1 MIKKFTLGYAV
12 LFFFVFIWYILT
24 LLFPGSDSQFLVSEF
39 PQAFV
44 SCNILGFITM
54 VLCCIKL
61 QQHDENYLVRVI
73 PFYIILGAIS
83 SIFYNFDLLHIN
95 GFSTHGTIL
104 ETSTGAITQFV
115 NSSQLYILP
124 LSALTILNPNN
135 KISKI
140 LKFIGYIFVIATFG
154 TNIWVMI
161 QSEMIDV
168 IPNVFSTGVF
178 GNVEAT
184 STLADVLFQFAFV
197 VEIAVVCFG
206 FIINYSLEVDTIQ
219 SENMDY
225 EELAKQAKY
234 VNEEKTKL
242 MYEGPEKQGPQIDRS
257 VSEATGY
264 MNINNQLGA
273 NSNVGQVSK
282 AATATMKE
290 DAIDKNL
297 ISVGPV
303 VNAKAE
309 VAEQQQ
315 QVQSQPQP
323 APQPAPVAQPVA
335 QTVQVPVQQQPIQ
348 QPVQQQPVEEIN
360 IPHVDATP
368 TPVQNTQ
375 VDQQQQ

>member
-1 MIKKFTLGYAV
+1 
-12 LFFFVFIWYILT
+12 
-24 LLFPGSDSQFLVSEF
+24 
-39 PQAFV
+39 
-44 SCNILGFITM
+44 M

-168 IPNVFSTGVF
+168 IPNVFNTGVF

-184 STLADVLFQFAFV
+184 STLADVLFQFAFA

-242 MYEGPEKQGPQIDRS
+242 MYEGPEKQEPQIDRS
-257 VSEATGY
+257 VSEATGLI
-264 MNINNQLGA
+264 NINNQLGA

-303 VNAKAE
+303 VNAKVE

-315 QVQSQPQP
+315 VQPQQSP
-323 APQPAPVAQPVA
+323 APAPVAQPVA
-335 QTVQVPVQQQPIQ
+335 QTVQVPVEQPIQQPIQ
-348 QPVQQQPVEEIN
+348 QPVQQQPAEEIN
-360 IPHVDATP
+360 IPHIDATP

-375 VDQQQQ
+375 ADQQQQ

>member
-24 LLFPGSDSQFLVSEF
+24 LLFPGSDSQFLLSEF

-73 PFYIILGAIS
+73 PFYIIVGTLA
-83 SIFYNFDLLHIN
+83 SIFYNFDLLNIN

-184 STLADVLFQFAFV
+184 STLADVLFMFAFV

-206 FIINYSLEVDTIQ
+206 FIINYSLEADTIQ

-234 VNEEKTKL
+234 INEEKNKM
-242 MYEGPEKQGPQIDRS
+242 MYEGAQKPEDKIDRS
-257 VSEATGY
+257 VSEATGF

-290 DAIDKNL
+290 DAIDKKL

-303 VNAKAE
+303 ANTNPA
-309 VAEQQQ
+309 
-315 QVQSQPQP
+315 QSGPTPQPQAQPQP
-323 APQPAPVAQPVA
+323 QAPAQQVAPAPETQP
-335 QTVQVPVQQQPIQ
+335 
-348 QPVQQQPVEEIN
+348 QPVQQQAQQPMPEAN
-360 IPHVDATP
+360 IPHVEATP
-368 TPVQNTQ
+368 TPVQP
-375 VDQQQQ
+375 DQGSQQ